1 MQVYKFGG
9 TSVGSPARMKQ
20 VASLI
25 THSKDRKIVVL
36 SAVSG
41 TTNNL
46 VSISEFYKLGKIEE
60 ALTVINQ
67 MREQYNLFVKELLTS
82 EFGLN
87 KGQFVVA
94 DSLNQIERLV
104 NQPLYK
110 KADKFILA
118 QGEIMSTHLF
128 QCYLDEQGI
137 SSVLINALDFMLI
150 DDKEEPALK
159 RIENKLTPILE
170 GHAEKQLLIT
180 QGYICR
186 NHTGSIDNLK
196 RGGSDYTA
204 TLIGAAIQAEEV
216 QIWTD
221 IDGVHNNDPRIVE
234 DTMPIAQLS
243 FEEAGELAYFGA
255 KILHPSCIIPA
266 QQRNV
271 PVRIKNT
278 MDPAAAG
285 TLITAHKNPDKIKAI
300 AVKDGITAIKIK
312 STRMVNA
319 YGFLR
324 KIFEVFEKYRTPIDM
339 ITTSE
344 IAVSLS
350 IDDPSRLEEI
360 ISELRPFGIIEIDKE
375 QSIICIVG
383 DFVAQRKGIG
393 KEIFIALENIPV
405 RMISYGG
412 SKNNISLLI
421 DSGYKNEAL
430 KTLNQFLF
438 KPLIKI

>member
-1 MQVYKFGG
+1 MIVYKFGG
-9 TSVGSPARMKQ
+9 TSVGSPERMHQ
-20 VASLI
+20 VARIVSSSPEP
-25 THSKDRKIVVL
+25 TMVVL

-41 TTNNL
+41 TTNSL
-46 VSISEFYKLGKIEE
+46 VEISEWFASGETDRAARVISALYPTYVSFVEKLFSSSSGIEKGLAIIDEEFALIKHLISQPFYEKANKLI
-60 ALTVINQ
+60 V
-67 MREQYNLFVKELLTS
+67 
-82 EFGLN
+82 
-87 KGQFVVA
+87 
-94 DSLNQIERLV
+94 
-104 NQPLYK
+104 
-110 KADKFILA
+110 A
-118 QGEIMSTHLF
+118 QGEIISTQLF
-128 QCYLDEQGI
+128 TAYLQEQNH
-137 SSVLINALDFMLI
+137 SVVLLNALDFMYL
-150 DDKEEPALK
+150 DEHQEP
-159 RIENKLTPILE
+159 NLTTIKTRLDAVIAN
-170 GHAEKQLLIT
+170 HDNNIMIT

-186 NHTGSIDNLK
+186 NHTGGIDNLK

-204 TLIGAAIQAEEV
+204 TLIGAALKAKEV

-234 DTMPIAQLS
+234 NTMPIAQLS

-266 QQRNV
+266 QQQNV
-271 PVRIKNT
+271 PIRIKNT
-278 MDPAAAG
+278 LDPEARG
-285 TLITAHKNPDKIKAI
+285 TLITSEKQPDNIKSI

-350 IDDPSRLEEI
+350 IDNPKFLDQI
-360 ISELRPFGIIEIDKE
+360 IDELRPFGIIEVDKD

-383 DFVAQRKGIG
+383 DFVAEKKGIG
-393 KEIFIALENIPV
+393 KDIFLALEHISV

-421 DSGYKNEAL
+421 DTANKKQAL
-430 KTLNQFLF
+430 QALNTSLF
-438 KPLIKI
+438 NL

>member
-1 MQVYKFGG
+1 MQVFKFGG
-9 TSVGSPARMKQ
+9 TSLGSPERMRQ
-20 VASLI
+20 VAQII
-25 THSKDRKIVVL
+25 TSTSDQKIVVL

-41 TTNNL
+41 TTNEL
-46 VSISEFYKLGKIEE
+46 VSICESFSAGKQTEARNKYLNLKDKYLDFVDTFYSTEKGQVKGRGLIEGLFGKIENF
-60 ALTVINQ
+60 ISQ
-67 MREQYNLFVKELLTS
+67 PYNE
-82 EFGLN
+82 
-87 KGQFVVA
+87 
-94 DSLNQIERLV
+94 
-104 NQPLYK
+104 
-110 KADKFILA
+110 KAGKLILA
-118 QGEIMSTHLF
+118 QGEIISTNLF
-128 QCYLDEQGI
+128 QNYLEEADI
-137 SSVLINALDFMLI
+137 KSALINALDFMYLDEDQEPNLQLI
-150 DDKEEPALK
+150 GK
-159 RIENKLTPILE
+159 KLSPILSKL
-170 GHAEKQLLIT
+170 GKMPIIIT

-186 NHTGSIDNLK
+186 THLGVVDNLQ

-204 TLIGAAIQAEEV
+204 TLIGGAVNADEV

-234 DTMPIAQLS
+234 NTMPIDELS

-266 QQRNV
+266 QQQNV

-278 MDPAAAG
+278 LKPDAKG
-285 TLITAHKNPDKIKAI
+285 TFITSKKNPDKVKAI

-324 KIFEVFEKYRTPIDM
+324 KIFEVFEKYQTSIDM

-350 IDDPSRLEEI
+350 IDDPTHLNTI
-360 ISELRPFGIIEIDKE
+360 IDELKPFGLIEVDKD

-383 DFVAQRKGIG
+383 DFVSERKGIATT
-393 KEIFIALENIPV
+393 IFASLESIPV

-412 SKNNISLLI
+412 SKNNITVLI
-421 DSGYKNEAL
+421 DTNYKKEAL
-430 KTLNQFLF
+430 RGLSKGLF
-438 KPLIKI
+438 QQ